1 MKATAATTFAIVGLM
16 YIFQEHGI
24 EMKKSNAVIENY
36 KKQQNILESNLTTSI
51 EKENAID
58 LKNIKLLS
66 DFEKANLRHSV
77 EIKNLNLI
85 SAKKDDEIKKENE
98 KLNMAKESIKQI
110 ELEYQAKEREI
121 ASLLEV
127 QKNIENNLTHQIE
140 KTSIVQKEKEKIE
153 QRVEKLL
160 TVDKIKTFD
169 SLLSKQEML
178 ESNLSSSIAQG
189 DSLKEKNIAFQATID
204 EMLKIAEDATK
215 QAIIEHQNDEDQYQS
230 LLSMYKNLEENL
242 TSEIQK
248 ENTLIEE
255 KAHLQLKID
264 SEIQKKR
271 DLESKLADEIDKEEK
286 LKEEL
291 AIEVEK
297 EEALKVDLAK
307 EIENENLLTKKIE
320 KLKFNMS
327 ELLFIANESR
337 AKLKNEHKAK
347 IEELESELAKELEKE
362 QRLESNLT
370 AEIEKEN
377 LLIEEKSQLED
388 RLVEEAQK
396 AKDDKE
402 SALAESKNKIEEL
415 ETTLSQ
421 EMSAKGN
428 LESNLTA
435 QLEEEKLLIEEVE
448 SLKSKIEQQIALS
461 NDEKK
466 KIESEHNS
474 TVQELQEKLVK
485 EIEKE
490 HLLESN
496 LSLEIEKKEILVE
509 EKVKLASKIDELL
522 STIEMKSQEISKKD
536 GQTVENLTKIEEL
549 TLERDNLQKLT
560 KEKDN
565 ELIKERDAT
574 QTALLA
580 VEKGKNEMQNLLQE
594 IEEKRLIEE
603 KKLIEKKRLAK
614 EKLLEVFQLTKVEFE
629 VNSMKLTRKSEEL
642 LNTTA
647 EVIKRYPSF
656 RYNIQGHTDSRGN
669 EEFNVKLSGKRANQ
683 VKKYLVSRGIREDIL
698 STEGIGSAQPIADN
712 ETEEG
717 RVLNRRVVFEIIR

>member
-1 MKATAATTFAIVGLM
+1 
-16 YIFQEHGI
+16 
-24 EMKKSNAVIENY
+24 
-36 KKQQNILESNLTTSI
+36 
-51 EKENAID
+51 
-58 LKNIKLLS
+58 
-66 DFEKANLRHSV
+66 
-77 EIKNLNLI
+77 
-85 SAKKDDEIKKENE
+85 
-98 KLNMAKESIKQI
+98 
-110 ELEYQAKEREI
+110 
-121 ASLLEV
+121 
-127 QKNIENNLTHQIE
+127 
-140 KTSIVQKEKEKIE
+140 
-153 QRVEKLL
+153 
-160 TVDKIKTFD
+160 
-169 SLLSKQEML
+169 
-178 ESNLSSSIAQG
+178 
-189 DSLKEKNIAFQATID
+189 
-204 EMLKIAEDATK
+204 
-215 QAIIEHQNDEDQYQS
+215 
-230 LLSMYKNLEENL
+230 
-242 TSEIQK
+242 
-248 ENTLIEE
+248 
-255 KAHLQLKID
+255 
-264 SEIQKKR
+264 
-271 DLESKLADEIDKEEK
+271 
-286 LKEEL
+286 
-291 AIEVEK
+291 
-297 EEALKVDLAK
+297 
-307 EIENENLLTKKIE
+307 
-320 KLKFNMS
+320 
-327 ELLFIANESR
+327 
-337 AKLKNEHKAK
+337 
-347 IEELESELAKELEKE
+347 
-362 QRLESNLT
+362 
-370 AEIEKEN
+370 
-377 LLIEEKSQLED
+377 LED
-388 RLVEEAQK
+388 RLVEGAQK

-461 NDEKK
+461 NDEKE

-594 IEEKRLIEE
+594 IEEKRLTEE

>member
-51 EKENAID
+51 DKKNAID

-320 KLKFNMS
+320 KLEFNMS

-415 ETTLSQ
+415 ETTLSE

-461 NDEKK
+461 NDEKE